1 MRGLAQSGR
10 VVLFSSSDPG
20 ETVAVADRV
29 IVFVDGVLT
38 RELFADSL
46 TEHELVTAMNTSDK
60 PMLEP
65 AA

>member
-1 MRGLAQSGR
+1 M
-10 VVLFSSSDPG
+10 
-20 ETVAVADRV
+20 AVADRV

-38 RELFADSL
+38 RELFGDSL

-60 PMLEP
+60 PMLKR